1 MTVTSLEQYVQGP
14 IGTHVQINNRE
25 VLYFAGVGYYQ
36 LQSHPQMIEAGI
48 NALKK
53 YGLSSATSR
62 SINGTTDLLLKLEQ
76 NIAGFFQVESAAY
89 LPSGYFSNMAGIQAL
104 QKMKAFTHL
113 FIDENAHYCLK
124 EAALLTQAPLFIFK
138 HRDVSDLN
146 RLLEYHLKKGDK
158 PLFLTDGMFPVMGSI
173 APLDEYI
180 HLADRFEGKVWIDD
194 AHGVGILG
202 ENGRGTA
209 EKYHLDHNCLYL
221 GATLS
226 KAFGAYGGF
235 ITGSVNFIREVKKS
249 SVIAGTTSPVSAAI
263 GAAIEGI
270 YQVKNNMDWRIQL
283 WANARYLKSQLNNIG
298 IKIEINDIP
307 IAAFKIK
314 NARYMQNIQ
323 QQMMT
328 HGVYIQYLNYVGAGN
343 EGVLRIVV
351 FSTHTKSQID
361 HLIQVLQLTL

>member
-1 MTVTSLEQYVQGP
+1 MTVANLEHYLQGP
-14 IGTHVQINNRE
+14 IGTHVQINNQE

-62 SINGTTDLLLKLEQ
+62 SINGTTDLLLKLEH
-76 NIAGFFQVESAAY
+76 NIADFFQVESAAY

-104 QKMKAFTHL
+104 QRMKAFSHL

-124 EAALLTQAPLFIFK
+124 EAAVLTQAPLLNFK
-138 HRDVSDLN
+138 HRDVNDLN
-146 RLLEYHLKKGDK
+146 RLLECHLKKGDK
-158 PLFLTDGMFPVMGSI
+158 PLILTDGMFPVMGNI
-173 APLDEYI
+173 APLGEYI
-180 HLADRFEGKVWIDD
+180 QLADGFEGKVWIDD

-209 EKYHLDHNCLYL
+209 EKYHLGSDCLYM

-235 ITGSVNFIREVKKS
+235 ITGSVDFIREVKKS

-270 YQVKNNMDWRIQL
+270 HQVKSNAAWRIQL
-283 WANARYLKSQLNNIG
+283 WANARYLKSQLKNIG
-298 IKIEINDIP
+298 IDIEINNIP

-314 NARYMQNIQ
+314 NGRYMQCVQ
-323 QQMMT
+323 QQMMAK
-328 HGVYIQYLNYVGAGN
+328 GVYIQYLNYVGAGN
-343 EGVLRIVV
+343 DGVLRIVV

-361 HLIQVLQLTL
+361 YLIQVLKSVL